1 MTDQEILDT
10 LSRTLGDLLADDSIA
25 LQMTTRRSDVPGWDS
40 FSYINFIAAVEM
52 ELGIRF
58 GVADVESFENVGAI
72 VRRVQALK
80 AAPK

>member
-1 MTDQEILDT
+1 MTDQEILDVF
-10 LSRTLGDLLADDSIA
+10 SRTLGDLLADDSIK
-25 LQMTTRRSDVPGWDS
+25 LTMTTRRSDVPEWDS

-52 ELGIRF
+52 ALGVRF

-80 AAPK
+80 SAPK